1 MSTAYTAS
9 QSGDWDTAS
18 TWGGAGVPD
27 FTLGDT
33 VSIIGN
39 YVVTKTGNLTVA
51 NSGSI
56 TIRNVTMATLTVTGN
71 LTIAADG
78 TLTLGGVGGSS
89 TNKATLGVTGV
100 CTIQGSLSQT
110 SGAAGAIH
118 VMSLGSTVFDGGSL
132 ALNQYSTVAG
142 SLSLGNVT
150 KTANGG
156 SITYSSVCCTL
167 GGLKGVCTFP
177 SLPSGGYNAVF
188 SFVDDGSMASPA
200 PISYWTPQVAAGK
213 TLTIRNASGSLPSIA
228 TGYGNLTLGAGANL
242 ILGTGNTLT
251 IGGSSAWTVG
261 AGATITNN
269 GTLTI
274 GGSGTIGAL
283 SVTNNGTL
291 THSSGTISGSV
302 TNNAGHTWNQSGMAS
317 FTGPL
322 FANYGTYTST
332 GGTVSGSTTSF
343 QNFGT
348 ATLAGTVSCKVQ
360 TVTMESLAIG
370 SITTGA
376 YFSLKSLR
384 VPKAGGGFIDT
395 TGMYGLRRNQL

>member
-1 MSTAYTAS
+1 MTAYTCS
-9 QSGDWDTAS
+9 GSGDWDTAS

-33 VSIIGN
+33 VSILGN
-39 YVVTKTGNLTVA
+39 YVVTKTGNLSVA

-56 TIRNVTMATLTVTGN
+56 TIRNATMATLTITGN
-71 LTIAADG
+71 LTIASDG
-78 TLTLGGVGGSS
+78 TVTLGGVGGSS
-89 TNKATLGVTGV
+89 TNKATLNVTGI

-110 SGAAGAIH
+110 AGSAGAIH
-118 VMSLGSTVFDGGSL
+118 VMSFGSTVFDGGSL

-213 TLTIRNASGSLPSIA
+213 TLTIRNGSGTLPTIA

-242 ILGTGNTLT
+242 ILGTGNTVT
-251 IGGSSAWTVG
+251 ITSSASWTVG
-261 AGATITNN
+261 VGASVTNN

-274 GGSGTIGAL
+274 GGSTIGAL

-302 TNNAGHTWNQSGMAS
+302 TNNAGHTWNQSGTAS
-317 FTGPL
+317 FTGSL

-332 GGTVSGSTTSF
+332 GGTVSGASTVF

-360 TVTMESLAIG
+360 TVTMESLTIG

-384 VPKAGGGFIDT
+384 VPKAGGGFVDA
-395 TGMYGLRRNQL
+395 TGMYGLRRNGGL